1 MRVDAVSNMLYLNYG
16 KDKGEWRP
24 NIFGDNGSLEAIQ
37 FIKELNTAVKK
48 EAPNTMMIAEES
60 TSWSKISKPI
70 SEGGLG
76 FDFKWNMG
84 WMHDTLDY
92 IKEDAINRKYHHNKM
107 TFSMMYHYS
116 ENFILPI
123 SHDEVVYGKKSLV
136 DKMWGDNW
144 NKYAGLRLYAA
155 NMIGHPGKK
164 LFAINPKSSELNERN
179 TLVVKD
185 EKGREVLF
193 RQIAGVMARR
203 IICNVDKGAPAKVG
217 EEFGLIRFGSRVDF
231 FLPIDSE
238 INVKIGDKVK
248 GKISVLAHLK

>member
-1 MRVDAVSNMLYLNYG
+1 MYIHKKGYGVIATVIIIAALIVAAFFLFVPIRLLQIIMTVVCSALAIWSITFFRVPTNRVVTIEKDAVVSAADG
-16 KDKGEWRP
+16 
-24 NIFGDNGSLEAIQ
+24 
-37 FIKELNTAVKK
+37 
-48 EAPNTMMIAEES
+48 
-60 TSWSKISKPI
+60 
-70 SEGGLG
+70 
-76 FDFKWNMG
+76 
-84 WMHDTLDY
+84 
-92 IKEDAINRKYHHNKM
+92 
-107 TFSMMYHYS
+107 
-116 ENFILPI
+116 
-123 SHDEVVYGKKSLV
+123 EVVVIEEVEEKEYFH
-136 DKMWGDNW
+136 DKRIQISIFMSAYNVHVNW
-144 NKYAGLRLYAA
+144 FPINGIVSYYKY
-155 NMIGHPGKK
+155 HPGKK

-203 IICNVDKGAPAKVG
+203 IICHVDKGAPAKVG